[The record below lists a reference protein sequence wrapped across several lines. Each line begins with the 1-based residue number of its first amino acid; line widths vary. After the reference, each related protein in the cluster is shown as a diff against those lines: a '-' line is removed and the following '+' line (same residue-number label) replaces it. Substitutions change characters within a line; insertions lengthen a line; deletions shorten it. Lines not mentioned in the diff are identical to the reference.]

1 MVWTLLGSVVPSTP
15 AQPVNV
21 QFCAPQFGHLVLP
34 HLCWFGATQH
44 SHGVACLVLA
54 EMGCVWSSRA
64 SFSRPLSRCS
74 ISWSSIR
81 SWGLSSGAANS
92 VALGATV
99 SPACFQDRRPDLS
112 RCVWGCGH
120 LGTWEHVAWLCQKRP
135 SSLRRPRSAWLSRFG
150 WSMDSDCPTEVAE
163 VQAWPAAWLC
173 QCQLEIW
180 NVRYRSE

>member
-1 MVWTLLGSVVPSTP
+1 MP
-15 AQPVNV
+15 
-21 QFCAPQFGHLVLP
+21 APQFGHLVLP

-44 SHGVACLVLA
+44 SRGVACLVLA

-99 SPACFQDRRPDLS
+99 SPACFQDRRHLS
-112 RCVWGCGH
+112 RCLLRFRHGSADANLKFGMSDIDRNSFPLPLTYLFGICLTCWQVLMPLYIIGVSQAS
-120 LGTWEHVAWLCQKRP
+120 VAH
-135 SSLRRPRSAWLSRFG
+135 
-150 WSMDSDCPTEVAE
+150 
-163 VQAWPAAWLC
+163 
-173 QCQLEIW
+173 
-180 NVRYRSE
+180 